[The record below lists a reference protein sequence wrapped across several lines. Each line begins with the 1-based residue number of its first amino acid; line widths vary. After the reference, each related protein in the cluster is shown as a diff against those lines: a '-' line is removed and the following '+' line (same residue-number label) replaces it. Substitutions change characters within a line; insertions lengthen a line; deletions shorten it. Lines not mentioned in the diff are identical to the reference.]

1 VSRSGDQAQFPSS
14 AAAQTRLPTDR
25 GRRLQIGVLGA
36 SVCDQDTARLA
47 YEVGAE
53 IARRGAVLLC
63 GGLGGVMEAASRG
76 AREQG
81 GLTVGILPGESA
93 ADANPFVDVTIVT
106 DMGHARNVI
115 LVRSCHAVIAVSGGY
130 GTLSEIAIA
139 RKTGIPCIGLRSW
152 DLKGEIPSA
161 RSATEAVEWALQQAR
176 QRGGP

>member
-1 VSRSGDQAQFPSS
+1 MTQATFHP
-14 AAAQTRLPTDR
+14 DR
-25 GRRLQIGVLGA
+25 RRPQIGVLGA
-36 SVCDQDTARLA
+36 SACDAETARLA

-81 GLTVGILPGESA
+81 GLAVGILPGASP
-93 ADANPFVDVTIVT
+93 ADANPFVNLTIVT

-115 LVRSCHAVIAVSGGY
+115 LVRSCDAVIAVSGGY

-152 DLKGEIPSA
+152 DLGGEIPSA
-161 RSATEAVEWALQQAR
+161 EDAAEAVEWALRRAL